1 MIILLKQYHI
11 QRPSINYLIN
21 NLDTEITK
29 NYFVDEGELYENYF
43 KNNKYLNTQLNFV
56 KKENIKLYDKLFFI
70 CLNHPR
76 MHVGTNK
83 NIQYDRKC
91 DFNNVKFKIINQKT
105 IEDFKIT
112 LIYRIE

>member
-43 KNNKYLNTQLNFV
+43 KNNKYNG
-56 KKENIKLYDKLFFI
+56 I
-70 CLNHPR
+70 
-76 MHVGTNK
+76 
-83 NIQYDRKC
+83 
-91 DFNNVKFKIINQKT
+91 
-105 IEDFKIT
+105 
-112 LIYRIE
+112 

>member
-1 MIILLKQYHI
+1 MKQYNI

-29 NYFVDEGELYENYF
+29 NYFVDEGELYYNYF

-83 NIQYDRKC
+83 NIQYGNEKHHKNGK
-91 DFNNVKFKIINQKT
+91 NNSNGK
-105 IEDFKIT
+105 
-112 LIYRIE
+112 